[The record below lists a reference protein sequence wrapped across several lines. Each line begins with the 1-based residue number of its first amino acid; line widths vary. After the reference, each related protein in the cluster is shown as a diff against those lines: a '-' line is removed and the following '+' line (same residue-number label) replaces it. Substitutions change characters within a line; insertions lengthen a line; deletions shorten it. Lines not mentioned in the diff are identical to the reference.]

1 MHECVN
7 SAKGYY
13 NSAASLLSCVSPL
26 HRGFFAAQQ
35 PTVTVMTQ
43 LFECVDG
50 PYRGFIVSLDPGQNR
65 VQVRDLAGK
74 MAPEWYEVDAS
85 VGAASLVWLPKPV
98 VVFPRSEATRDL
110 IFVAGARVTEPSA
123 RSG

>member
-1 MHECVN
+1 
-7 SAKGYY
+7 
-13 NSAASLLSCVSPL
+13 
-26 HRGFFAAQQ
+26 
-35 PTVTVMTQ
+35 MTQ

-50 PYRGFIVSLDPGQNR
+50 PYRGFIVTLDDDQSR

-74 MAPEWYEVDAS
+74 MAPEWYEIDRS
-85 VGAASLVWLPKPV
+85 VGGASLVWLPAPV

-110 IFVAGARVTEPSA
+110 IFVAGARAVEPSL

>member
-1 MHECVN
+1 
-7 SAKGYY
+7 
-13 NSAASLLSCVSPL
+13 
-26 HRGFFAAQQ
+26 
-35 PTVTVMTQ
+35 MTQ

-50 PYRGFIVSLDPGQNR
+50 PYRGFIVTVDDDQNR

-74 MAPEWYEVDAS
+74 MAPEWYEIDRTI
-85 VGAASLVWLPKPV
+85 GGPSLVWLPTPV

-110 IFVAGARVTEPSA
+110 IFVAGARAVEPSL